1 MEEYNYNETIDFS
14 IETIEQADKWF
25 LLQEI
30 PTLIDRENLIMKLDY
45 ISFEFE
51 LSREEIIYRAML
63 YRDYLSRNPL

>member
-1 MEEYNYNETIDFS
+1 MKEYNYNETIDFS

-51 LSREEIIYRAML
+51 LSREEVIYRAML